1 MPSELPASPR
11 DRRAPLVVAG
21 VVGAVLVLLGAYLV
35 AAGWPS
41 RVGYRQ
47 GEWFAYGTGSMVGI
61 AVEGPSAG
69 FVIGIVLVALGTGTI
84 GAVAGWALGRHPGA
98 RRAVVQV
105 GRATSALWRRHRVLV
120 VVAVVGAL
128 LAALGALLLS
138 GAASAT
144 STASTS
150 RLVVTTSPMGPASWS
165 DEDDGYDDGYGYGD
179 GYGYDDGYGYG
190 DGYGYDD
197 GYGYGDGYL
206 YDDGWYD
213 QGAQQPVEQVGDEL
227 ATARFESVDTGAM
240 AGGEQ
245 AAAPDERVAGMLL
258 GGLGLVLLGGV
269 GGWALAPRRG

>member
-1 MPSELPASPR
+1 MRAIPATPGTVGCHDARVPSELPASPR
-11 DRRAPLVVAG
+11 DRRAPLVVA

-120 VVAVVGAL
+120 IVAVVGAL

-150 RLVVTTSPMGPASWS
+150 RLVVTASPMGPASWS
-165 DEDDGYDDGYGYGD
+165 DEDD
-179 GYGYDDGYGYG
+179 
-190 DGYGYDD
+190 GYDD